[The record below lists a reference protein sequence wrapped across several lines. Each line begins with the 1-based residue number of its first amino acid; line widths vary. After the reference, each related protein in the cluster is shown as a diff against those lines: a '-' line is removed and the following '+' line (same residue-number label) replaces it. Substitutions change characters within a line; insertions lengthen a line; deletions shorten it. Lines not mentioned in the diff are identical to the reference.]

1 MIMNSISI
9 SLIVF
14 ACAIGGALIGLSLG
28 VVLPPPHLS
37 GDSKELVRLGM
48 GLIAT
53 MMAILLGLLIASAKT
68 FYDTQ
73 NSELTEMSAKVI
85 LLDRVLAHYGPEAK
99 EARDVLQAAVTR
111 LFDAMSQ
118 GGRQKT
124 QMTSTPSG
132 AEILYENSRTLAA
145 ERHSTLA
152 ADRGTKSCD

>member
-14 ACAIGGALIGLSLG
+14 ACAIGGALIGLLLG
-28 VVLPPPHLS
+28 AVLPPPHLS

-53 MMAILLGLLIASAKT
+53 MTAILLGLLIASAKT

-85 LLDRVLAHYGPEAK
+85 LLDRVLAHYGPETK
-99 EARDVLQAAVTR
+99 QTRDLLHAAVGSVLDTMLR
-111 LFDAMSQ
+111 K
-118 GGRQKT
+118 GGT
-124 QMTSTPSG
+124 VV
-132 AEILYENSRTLAA
+132 
-145 ERHSTLA
+145 
-152 ADRGTKSCD
+152 